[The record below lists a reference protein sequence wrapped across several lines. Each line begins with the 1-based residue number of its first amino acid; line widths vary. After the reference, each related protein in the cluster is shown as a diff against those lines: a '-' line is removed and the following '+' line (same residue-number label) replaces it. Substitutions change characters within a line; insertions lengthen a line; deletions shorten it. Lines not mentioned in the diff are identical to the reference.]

1 MIAPVAS
8 ALAAA
13 AGGVAEVTVAS
24 SRTLGLV
31 ALLGAVAF
39 VVGHVTR
46 RYVSEVIVFLG
57 IGLLVGPTVLDVIN
71 ERTLAALDPV
81 ISLALGAIVFGI
93 GERLE
98 LPRLRDLRHHLL
110 PIAVLENAL
119 VFGLAFLG
127 LLAVGVPPSASYLLA
142 AIAMS
147 TSPTTLVAV
156 VASKRARGG
165 YTELM
170 MASTAV
176 NNVASALVYGMGLPI
191 VLTRAGGAEVGLRA
205 FAELLLLSAAV
216 GGLGGYVLRRFMH
229 TVHTA
234 GERLLFVLVVL
245 LGVVAASLQMDAPVV
260 ITTLV
265 MGAVVANDRRD
276 TGPVFGALRSLDAPI
291 FLVFFVVA
299 GADIHLDEL
308 ATVGVVGIVYVLA
321 RTVGKVAGPWIGM
334 QLSSTGRR
342 SGWGPWLGAGLM
354 PFAGMAIGLAAFTTE
369 RATIAGL
376 GELGSTVSA
385 VVFGSVV
392 VFELLGPIT
401 VGRALEATGEAG
413 RDVVE
418 ESGDAGQH
426 LIRHV
431 LVPLSSPEMAGR
443 KAPQIVDLAASTD
456 ATVTGLHVVPPGQSI
471 DPMVGAPALSVV
483 GQLARARN
491 VQFEPIVRH
500 GTDVVECIVE
510 TAREAA
516 VDLVVL
522 GEPVPAT
529 EEEGGSGRRFV
540 HEVTR
545 RMPTGV
551 RVLVV
556 PTVLPAARDT
566 RSPVSSAPA
575 AGSIGTAGR
584 DPS

>member
-1 MIAPVAS
+1 MIATA
-8 ALAAA
+8 AGLLAAA
-13 AGGVAEVTVAS
+13 AGDTESIAAAS

-31 ALLGAVAF
+31 ALLGAVSF
-39 VVGHVTR
+39 VVGHITR

-57 IGLLVGPTVLDVIN
+57 IGLLVGPTVLDVIDA
-71 ERTLAALDPV
+71 RSLVALDPV

-98 LPRLRDLRHHLL
+98 IPRLRDLRHHLL
-110 PIAVLENAL
+110 PVAVLENVL
-119 VFGLAFLG
+119 VFGLCFLG
-127 LLAVGVPPSASYLLA
+127 LLAVGVSVSISYLLA

-156 VASKRARGG
+156 IASKRARGG

-170 MASTAV
+170 LAATAV
-176 NNVASALVYGMGLPI
+176 NNVASALVYGLGLPV
-191 VLTRAGGAEVGLRA
+191 VLAQAGGAEVGLQA
-205 FAELLLLSAAV
+205 FAQLILVSAAIGGV
-216 GGLGGYVLRRFMH
+216 GAYVLRRFMH

-245 LGVVAASLQMDAPVV
+245 LAVVAASGQFDAPVV
-260 ITTLV
+260 VSTLIL
-265 MGAVVANDRRD
+265 GAVTANDQRD
-276 TGPVFGALRSLDAPI
+276 TSQVFDSLRTLDDPI

-299 GADIHLDEL
+299 GAGIHLDEL
-308 ATVGVVGIVYVLA
+308 ASVGLVGAVYVIT
-321 RTVGKVAGPWIGM
+321 RIVGKVAAPWIGM

-354 PFAGMAIGLAAFTTE
+354 PFAGMAIGLAAFTAE
-369 RATIAGL
+369 RAAIAGL
-376 GELGSTVSA
+376 DELGGTVSA

-392 VFELLGPIT
+392 VFELIGPIT

-413 RDVVE
+413 RDVVDE
-418 ESGDAGQH
+418 VGDAAPH
-426 LIRHV
+426 IIRHI

-443 KAPQIVDLAASTD
+443 KAPQIVDLAASTS
-456 ATVTGLHVVPPGQSI
+456 AVITGLHVVPPGQSI

-483 GQLARARN
+483 GQLARARR
-491 VQFEPIVRH
+491 VQFEPIVRQSA
-500 GTDVVECIVE
+500 DVVECIVD

-522 GEPVPAT
+522 GEPVPALM
-529 EEEGGSGRRFV
+529 EQGGAGRRFV
-540 HEVTR
+540 HDVAR
-545 RMPTGV
+545 RMPAGV

-556 PTVLPAARDT
+556 PTVLPDEGDLRPT
-566 RSPVSSAPA
+566 PVSV
-575 AGSIGTAGR
+575 GTTPVAE
-584 DPS
+584 PQ